1 MCVRA
6 KSLQSCPALC
16 HPMDYSPRGSSVHG
30 ILQARILEWVA
41 MPSSRGTSWPRDR
54 THSIMS
60 PAMASGSLPQTPHR
74 KPHISEW
81 PRTNIFPGSS
91 AGKESTWNSG
101 DPGST
106 PGSGRSAGEG
116 IGYPLQYSWATL
128 VAQLIKNPP
137 AVWETWVVLTQG
149 LSGGSSYWWGWRH
162 EKACPRL
169 DTWQISASCF
179 QVASVPCHVASSQ
192 GPLSLLLDMATPSK
206 QWSKSSKE
214 EPIMPSMN

>member
-1 MCVRA
+1 M
-6 KSLQSCPALC
+6 SLRKNSILGT
-16 HPMDYSPRGSSVHG
+16 RTSSVLFF
-30 ILQARILEWVA
+30 IFLISKSTFLEQRD
-41 MPSSRGTSWPRDR
+41 SRHAYFIINFYNSWLIPVLI
-54 THSIMS
+54 HHEQIS
-60 PAMASGSLPQTPHR
+60 AYAYSL
-74 KPHISEW
+74 
-81 PRTNIFPGSS
+81 
-91 AGKESTWNSG
+91 KESIFNSG

-106 PGSGRSAGEG
+106 PGSGRSTGEG